1 MKKYTAILL
10 LVSAILWVVPH
21 KEANATETV
30 PIEFFGLMIHR
41 ADQGTAWPGVR
52 FGSWRL
58 WDAYVNWEQL
68 EPKRGEWDFSR
79 LDRYVAMAKQHN
91 VDLLLP
97 LANTPQWAAARPN
110 DPSGYKPGNS
120 SEPAN
125 IDDWRRYVR
134 TVGERYKGRI
144 HNYQIWN
151 EPNAKLFYT
160 GSPAKLVEL
169 TCEAFR
175 ILKSIDPQNRIVS
188 AGSTPGAKD
197 HLGYLD
203 NFLALGGKDCI
214 DVVGHHFYVP
224 HSGPEAMV
232 PLIRG
237 VRGVMKKN
245 GIHQK
250 PLWSTEA
257 GWWIANG
264 DGTPDHRYVTKGGW
278 KKVSLQDAGEYAVRA
293 FILTRAEGVERFFW
307 YSWDSPYGLSLTE
320 PTSKK
325 PKQPLAENWNNTV
338 ERLVG
343 STIPVCSQTGKTWR
357 CSFIRKDGAK
367 VEDSWSVE

>member
-1 MKKYTAILL
+1 
-10 LVSAILWVVPH
+10 
-21 KEANATETV
+21 
-30 PIEFFGLMIHR
+30 MIHR
-41 ADQGTAWPGVR
+41 ADQGTAWPAVR

-68 EPKRGEWDFSR
+68 EPKRGEWDFCGWIVMLRWPSSITWTS
-79 LDRYVAMAKQHN
+79 AA
-91 VDLLLP
+91 

-125 IDDWRRYVR
+125 MEDWRRYVR

-214 DVVGHHFYVP
+214 DIVGHHFYVP

-264 DGTPDHRYVTKGGW
+264 DGTPDHGYVTKGGW
-278 KKVSLQDAGEYAVRA
+278 KKVSLQDAGEYVVRA
-293 FILTRAEGVERFFW
+293 LILTRAEGVERFFW
-307 YSWDSPYGLSLTE
+307 YSWDSPYGLGLTE

-325 PKQPLAENWNNTV
+325 PKQPLAENWNKTV
-338 ERLVG
+338 DRLVG

-357 CSFIRKDGAK
+357 CSFVRKDGAK